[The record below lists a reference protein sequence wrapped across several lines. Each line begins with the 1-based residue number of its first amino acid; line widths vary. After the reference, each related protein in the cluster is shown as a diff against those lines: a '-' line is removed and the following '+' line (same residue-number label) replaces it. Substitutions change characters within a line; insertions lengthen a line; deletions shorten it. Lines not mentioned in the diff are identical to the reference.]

1 MAAGS
6 RKGDVEPV
14 RARRGRGARASEAQ
28 PTPTSETMDPVS
40 AAPQEWERTARRVM
54 LDAAFKDKADLAAG
68 LTENLQ
74 RAAVRNRSVEA
85 RVDGAFAAF
94 SPAGPAIKGAPPAHV
109 EPAADPFEMQS
120 AAIDRKLDQ
129 WRSASGGPGIAI
141 RADSALIDW
150 SASGSKRGGH
160 RTGAIDLGKLI
171 DMINA
176 GANGDPSI
184 ASLPAVAACEAQLR
198 AQAII
203 DEIERPAGGA
213 TRARDGYAP
222 DPGGDDA
229 GADPADG
236 DDGGHRSIAARS
248 VNEMVAGQMA
258 SATAPEDRLTYG
270 LIPNGADRDPAQAG
284 LLDTFELR
292 PGPTDVTSYH
302 DFSALQIAFEDVW
315 TRIFDGELET
325 LGRQVYRE
333 YVGLKDFL
341 GYDPQ
346 TADRPI
352 SSLDD
357 LAWLIGE
364 IRALSELG
372 EEALPGGDGA
382 AGAPGGAP
390 KGASG
395 IAREAEKIVES
406 LPGGRVGTAVATLGV
421 SEFVLWVLGQT
432 GELGKKPALKWDD
445 LVNDRALQRGD
456 RIAGKIDQGVTATA
470 QIELLLRTDIGAKKE
485 VAFQLFN
492 QGTGKMDNIVK
503 VSNFS
508 PPDPPR
514 SLGTRT
520 INGSDG
526 RPRFYEHSI
535 MVPTPLLA
543 TGMLEFSSQE
553 TPTYLLGRYV
563 LGDLDKIVPG
573 GARLTLY
580 WKDS

>member
-6 RKGDVEPV
+6 RKGEVRPV
-14 RARRGRGARASEAQ
+14 RASRGRGARATKAQ
-28 PTPTSETMDPVS
+28 PTPTSETMDPAS
-40 AAPQEWERTARRVM
+40 AAPREWERTARRVM
-54 LDAAFKDKADLAAG
+54 LDAVFKDKADLAAG

-85 RVDGAFAAF
+85 RVDSAFAAF
-94 SPAGPAIKGAPPAHV
+94 SPAGPAIEGAPPTHV
-109 EPAADPFEMQS
+109 EPAADPFETQS
-120 AAIDRKLDQ
+120 AAVDRKLDQ
-129 WRSASGGPGIAI
+129 WRSASGGTGIAI

-150 SASGSKRGGH
+150 SARGGNRGGH
-160 RTGAIDLGKLI
+160 RTGAVDLGKLI
-171 DMINA
+171 DVINA

-184 ASLPAVAACEAQLR
+184 AALPAVAACQGQLR

-203 DEIERPAGGA
+203 DEIESPAGTA
-213 TRARDGYAP
+213 TCAADGDVP
-222 DPGGDDA
+222 GPGGSD
-229 GADPADG
+229 GGGDPASG
-236 DDGGHRSIAARS
+236 DDGGRRPNSARS
-248 VNEMVAGQMA
+248 VKEMVAGQMA

-315 TRIFDGELET
+315 TRIFDGELEA

-333 YVGLKDFL
+333 YVGLKDFI
-341 GYDPQ
+341 GYDPD

-372 EEALPGGDGA
+372 EEALPGGGA
-382 AGAPGGAP
+382 GTPGAAP

-395 IAREAEKIVES
+395 IAKEAEKIVES

-445 LVNDRALQRGD
+445 LVNDRVLQRGD
-456 RIAGKIDQGVTATA
+456 RIAGKVEQGATATA
-470 QIELLLRTDIGAKKE
+470 QIELLLRTDITAKKE

-526 RPRFYEHSI
+526 RPRFYEHSV

-543 TGMLEFSSQE
+543 TGMLEFASQE
-553 TPTYLLGRYV
+553 TPSYLLGRYV

-573 GARLTLY
+573 GARLTLH